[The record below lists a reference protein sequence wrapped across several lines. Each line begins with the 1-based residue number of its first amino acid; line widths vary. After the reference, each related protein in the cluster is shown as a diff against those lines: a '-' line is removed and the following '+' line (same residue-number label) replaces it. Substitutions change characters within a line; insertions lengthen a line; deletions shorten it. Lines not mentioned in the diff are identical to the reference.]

1 MQAPSAPIG
10 ILYEHPEWFRPLFA
24 ELDRRGVRYERL
36 RAQALAFDPARRP
49 PYGLVLNRM
58 SPSAYLR
65 GAGHAIFASL
75 AFLDALDRHG
85 TPAVNGAAAF
95 RLELSKTAQIAL
107 LARLGLPHPRSRA
120 INHPSR
126 APEVADDLVFPLM
139 VKPNIGGSGAKIQR
153 FEARAALDA
162 AVAVGALDL
171 GIDQTAL
178 VQEYHPPADG
188 AIVRVEVL
196 DGRLLYAIRI
206 YPNPDEGFNLCPA
219 DICRDPETAGT
230 VLSAPAAGAPAVEAP
245 GAAAA
250 PDADSCPVDLPRT
263 SLKVEGYTPQ
273 QDVVD
278 DVVNIARAAQIDV
291 GGVEYVV
298 STRDGCRY
306 YYDINALSNFVSDAP
321 AVVGFDPVPVFVDY
335 LERRA
340 AQAPAAAGRA
350 GR

>member
-1 MQAPSAPIG
+1 MQAPSAPLG

-24 ELDRRGVRYERL
+24 ELDRRGLRYERL
-36 RAQALAFDPARRP
+36 HAQALAFDPARRP

-65 GAGHAIFASL
+65 GHGHAIFASL

-85 TPAVNGAAAF
+85 VPAVNGAAAF

-126 APEVADDLVFPLM
+126 ALEAADDLVFPLM

-153 FEARAALDA
+153 FETRAALQE
-162 AVAVGALDL
+162 AVAAGTLDL

-178 VQEYHPPADG
+178 VQEYHPPSDG
-188 AIVRVEVL
+188 AVVRVEVL

-219 DICRDPETAGT
+219 DICHDPETAG
-230 VLSAPAAGAPAVEAP
+230 APAV
-245 GAAAA
+245 GAGSGVSTVPVAT
-250 PDADSCPVDLPRT
+250 DVDFCPVDLPKT
-263 SLKVEGYTPQ
+263 SLKVEGHAPPVDAAA
-273 QDVVD
+273 DVL
-278 DVVNIARAAQIDV
+278 NIARAAQIDI
-291 GGVEYVV
+291 GGIEYLV
-298 STRDGCRY
+298 SARDGRRY
-306 YYDINALSNFVSDAP
+306 YYDVNALSNFVSDAP

-340 AQAPAAAGRA
+340 APAGAGHAHRQARTP
-350 GR
+350 

>member
-1 MQAPSAPIG
+1 MQAPSAPTG
-10 ILYEHPEWFRPLFA
+10 ILYEHPEWFRPLFT
-24 ELDRRGVRYERL
+24 ELDRRGVRYERV
-36 RAQALAFDPARRP
+36 RAQALAFDPASRP

-65 GAGHAIFASL
+65 GSGHAIFASL

-85 TPAVNGAAAF
+85 VPAVNGAAAF

-107 LARLGLPHPRSRA
+107 LARLGLPHPRSRV

-126 APEVADDLVFPLM
+126 ALEAAYDLVFPLM
-139 VKPNIGGSGAKIQR
+139 IKPNIGGSGAKIQR
-153 FEARAALDA
+153 FETRAALEETVA
-162 AVAVGALDL
+162 AGALDL

-178 VQEYHPPADG
+178 IQEYHPPVDG

-206 YPNPDEGFNLCPA
+206 YPNPEEGFNLCPA
-219 DICRDPETAGT
+219 DICKDQDAEP
-230 VLSAPAAGAPAVEAP
+230 APAVAT
-245 GAAAA
+245 
-250 PDADSCPVDLPRT
+250 DVDFCPVDLPRT
-263 SLKVEGYTPQ
+263 SLRVEGDIPP

-278 DVVNIARAAQIDV
+278 DAVRIARAAQIDV
-291 GGVEYVV
+291 GGIEYLV
-298 STRDGCRY
+298 SARDGRRY

-321 AVVGFDPVPVFVDY
+321 TVVGFDPVPVFVDY

-340 AQAPAAAGRA
+340 AQVPAAAERA

>member
-65 GAGHAIFASL
+65 GHGHAIFASL

-85 TPAVNGAAAF
+85 VPSVNGAAAF
-95 RLELSKTAQIAL
+95 RLELSKAAQIAL
-107 LARLGLPHPRSRA
+107 LARLGLPHPRSRV

-126 APEVADDLVFPLM
+126 ALEAADDLVFPLI

-153 FEARAALDA
+153 FETRAALEE
-162 AVAVGALDL
+162 AVAAGTLDL

-178 VQEYHPPADG
+178 VQEYHPPANG

-196 DGRLLYAIRI
+196 DSRLLYAIRI

-219 DICRDPETAGT
+219 DICH
-230 VLSAPAAGAPAVEAP
+230 
-245 GAAAA
+245 
-250 PDADSCPVDLPRT
+250 DLPT
-263 SLKVEGYTPQ
+263 SSLKVEGHAPPE
-273 QDVVD
+273 DAVAEA
-278 DVVNIARAAQIDV
+278 VNIARAAQIDV
-291 GGVEYVV
+291 GGIEYLT
-298 STRDGCRY
+298 SARDGRRY
-306 YYDINALSNFVSDAP
+306 YYDINALSNFVGDAP

-335 LERRA
+335 LERRT
-340 AQAPAAAGRA
+340 APADAGRA
-350 GR
+350 VRQARTP